1 MQTLIKPMENTEEI
15 TPKLSTVEEYLD
27 LEEASEL
34 KHEYYNGEI
43 FEMVGGTTNHNKIAG
58 NIYAHLLFAFRKQP
72 VEVYINDVRLGLPE
86 YNIYTYPDVM
96 IVNGLPIYQ
105 GKGNTTI
112 TNPQVIIEVLSKSTE
127 DYDRGKK
134 FKFYRSI
141 AELKEYIIIDQYTT
155 CVEHF
160 AKNTEG
166 KWVFNEYKKEEEML
180 ILESLNWQISLSDIY
195 ERINFN
201 SEEN

>member
-1 MQTLIKPMENTEEI
+1 MQTLIKPTENTQEI
-15 TPKLSTVEEYLD
+15 IPKLSTVEEYFA
-27 LEEASEL
+27 LEKASEL

-43 FEMVGGTTNHNKIAG
+43 VEMVGGTTNHNKIALNLCRKFPLTIG
-58 NIYAHLLFAFRKQP
+58 EQNYELF
-72 VEVYINDVRLGLPE
+72 INDVRLGLPE

-112 TNPQVIIEVLSKSTE
+112 TNPQVIIEVLSQSTE

-141 AELKEYIIIDQYTT
+141 PELKEYIMIDQYTI

-166 KWVFNEYKKEEEML
+166 KWVFNEYKNEADML